1 MDTFTITSIIVGC
14 GVLLAFVLISKGS
27 SKPQTFNRPN
37 INIDFDTAKERED
50 KNRYFS

>member
-1 MDTFTITSIIVGC
+1 MNTFAMTTLILC
-14 GVLLAFVLISKGS
+14 GGGLIAFILIARGFK
-27 SKPQTFNRPN
+27 TRAADRPS

>member
-1 MDTFTITSIIVGC
+1 METLAITTLIIGASAILGFIV
-14 GVLLAFVLISKGS
+14 FSRS
-27 SKPQTFNRPN
+27 SKQRTNRQD